1 MVHKDTS
8 IRRGRLC
15 SKAVL
20 ITVPITVP
28 IATYICIYIYV
39 YICVC
44 SCDQGVIIRV
54 CSTSVATFDITLY
67 FAKIKTKENSH
78 ENIRRLPNI

>member
-1 MVHKDTS
+1 M
-8 IRRGRLC
+8 
-15 SKAVL
+15 
-20 ITVPITVP
+20 
-28 IATYICIYIYV
+28 
-39 YICVC
+39 CVC